1 MTHKSMN
8 SQAQAEAGIVPVSVP
23 IPTEPNKAEGGLSA
37 VLDQEKSQV
46 KPTLHASPKLGAW
59 LREVNGSLAFTTYQ
73 TARLFMLS
81 AGEGD
86 QTNALERIMG
96 AAMGLTVD
104 ERGMWVSNQQQA
116 WRFSNVGPQ
125 TLDKTTFDAVYM
137 PRKGYFLGP
146 CDVHDILADVRYR
159 GEKHE
164 LLFVNTHYSCIAA
177 IDDYYNFRPV
187 WKPDFIS
194 GISLGDRCHLNGM
207 CARDGELAYAT
218 LCGRSD
224 TTLGWKPMKSDGGCV
239 LDIASNKIVCEGLS
253 MPHSPRWHQGRLWLL
268 NSGDGNFGYV
278 DFASGKYVVVG
289 QCPGFARGLCFVG
302 DYAVIGLSKLR
313 DNAFTSGLSV
323 APRMKEQHIRQT
335 CGLLVVDTRTATLTH
350 WLTIEGPVT
359 ELYDVAFLHGI
370 TRPFTPGFSEPQLQR
385 ALVHGPAGEF
395 AITAPAPRAPEA
407 APATDTPPQI

>member
-1 MTHKSMN
+1 MN
-8 SQAQAEAGIVPVSVP
+8 TNINPVILSNPTDPSSAENGLASVR
-23 IPTEPNKAEGGLSA
+23 A
-37 VLDQEKSQV
+37 QEKIQV
-46 KPTLHASPKLGAW
+46 KPTLYASPKLSAW
-59 LREVNGSLAFTTYQ
+59 LREVGGSLAFTTYQ
-73 TARLFMLS
+73 SARLFMLS

-96 AAMGLTVD
+96 AAMGLAVD

-116 WRFSNVGPQ
+116 WRFTNIGPQ
-125 TLDKTTFDAVYM
+125 VLGKTSFDAVYM

-146 CDVHDILADVRYR
+146 CDVHDILADVSYQ

-177 IDDYYNFRPV
+177 IDDHYNFRPV

-224 TTLGWKPMKSDGGCV
+224 TTIGWKPMKSGGGCV
-239 LDIASNKIVCEGLS
+239 VDIASNKVVCEGLS
-253 MPHSPRWHQGRLWLL
+253 MPHSPRWHKGRLWLL
-268 NSGDGNFGYV
+268 NSGEGNFGYV
-278 DFASGKYVVVG
+278 DFASGNYVVVG

-313 DNAFTSGLSV
+313 DNAFSSGLSV
-323 APRMKEQHIRQT
+323 APRMKEQHIQQT
-335 CGLLVVDTRTATLTH
+335 CGLLVVDIRTGKLAH

-359 ELYDVAFLHGI
+359 ELYDVAFLPGV

-395 AITAPAPRAPEA
+395 AITAPAPQIPEA
-407 APATDTPPQI
+407 ATTTDTPSQI

>member
-1 MTHKSMN
+1 MTMN
-8 SQAQAEAGIVPVSVP
+8 TSVSTETILNPPLAPAAAVPDDAPNGLASVR
-23 IPTEPNKAEGGLSA
+23 A
-37 VLDQEKSQV
+37 QEKAQG

-59 LREVNGSLAFTTYQ
+59 LREVGGSLAFTTYQ
-73 TARLFMLS
+73 SARLFMLS

-96 AAMGLTVD
+96 AAMGLAVD
-104 ERGMWVSNQQQA
+104 ECGIWVSNQQQA
-116 WRFSNVGPQ
+116 WRFANVGPQ
-125 TLDKTTFDAVYM
+125 MLGKTSFDAVYM

-146 CDVHDILADVRYR
+146 CDVHDILADVTYR

-177 IDDYYNFRPV
+177 IDDHYNFRPV

-194 GISLGDRCHLNGM
+194 SISLGDRCHLNGM
-207 CARDGELAYAT
+207 SARDGELAYAT

-224 TTLGWKPMKSDGGCV
+224 TPIGWKPMKSDGGCV

-253 MPHSPRWHQGRLWLL
+253 MPHSPRWHKGRLWLL

-278 DFASGKYVVVG
+278 DFASGKYVAVG

-313 DNAFTSGLSV
+313 DNAFSAGLSV
-323 APRMKEQHIRQT
+323 APRMKEQHIQQT

-359 ELYDVAFLHGI
+359 ELYDVVFLPGVS
-370 TRPFTPGFSEPQLQR
+370 RPFTPGFSEPQLQHE
-385 ALVHGPAGEF
+385 LVQAPTGEF
-395 AITAPAPRAPEA
+395 AITAPVPRANEA
-407 APATDTPPQI
+407 TSASDVPSQI